1 METIDYDLIVI
12 GTGSAMNI
20 VEPFL
25 NRYPN
30 AKVAVIDKD
39 EPGGI
44 CLTRGCI
51 PTKILMYPAEL
62 IRDIEKARNFGIDA
76 RIKNIDF
83 QVIMN
88 RMRSMIFK
96 EIDMI
101 QTGLSNSE
109 LLDYYQ
115 EVAEFIAPY
124 TLKVGDKVIK
134 SKNIFLCTGSKP
146 FIPPIKGLDTGYI
159 TSDDVIYMKKLPESI
174 IIIGGG
180 YIAAEYGHFF
190 SAMGSKVTIVGRNP
204 RFLPKEEPE
213 ISNLAKR
220 ELSKHMNILVN
231 KEVVEFQKIADRKK
245 VIARDRK
252 TNEKVE
258 VEGEEV
264 LIAAG
269 RASNSDILH
278 PEKAGIEVDAK
289 GWIKVNDYLE
299 TSQPGIWAF
308 GDANGKHL
316 FKHVANY
323 ESTIVYYNAVL
334 GKKVKVD
341 YHAIP
346 SAVFTYPEVASVGMR
361 EKEAIEKYGL
371 RGVSIG
377 FYKYENTAKGEA
389 IDAKSYFVKIILEAK
404 TNRILG
410 GHIIGPWAS
419 ILIQEIIDLM
429 YTRDRNPYPVYNGMH
444 IHPSMSEVVERAFF
458 SIMDVD
464 SYHDILRNE
473 WLE

>member
-1 METIDYDLIVI
+1 MKTIEYDLIVI

-25 NRYPN
+25 NRNPN

-62 IRDIEKARNFGIDA
+62 VRDIEKSKNFGIKVK
-76 RIKNIDF
+76 IEKIDF
-83 QVIMN
+83 KEIMN
-88 RMRSMIFK
+88 RMRNMIYE
-96 EIDMI
+96 EIEMI
-101 QTGLSNSE
+101 RTGLSTSD
-109 LLDYYQ
+109 LLDYYP
-115 EVAEFIAPY
+115 ETAEFISPY
-124 TLKVGDKVIK
+124 TLKVGDNIIK
-134 SKNIFLCTGSKP
+134 SNNIFLCTGSKP
-146 FIPPIKGLDTGYI
+146 FIPPIKGLDIGYM
-159 TSDDVIYMKKLPESI
+159 TSDDVIHMQELPESI
-174 IIIGGG
+174 IIVGGG

-190 SAMGSKVTIVGRNP
+190 SAMGSKVTVVGRNP

-213 ISNLAKR
+213 ISNLARR
-220 ELSKHMNILVN
+220 ELSKYMDIMVN
-231 KEVVEFQKIADRKK
+231 KEVLEFKKKDNRKQ
-245 VIARDRK
+245 VIAKDRE
-252 TNEKVE
+252 TGEIIQ
-258 VEGEEV
+258 VEGEEI

-278 PEKAGIEVDAK
+278 PEKAGIETDEK
-289 GWIKVNDYLE
+289 GWIKVNEYLE

-308 GDANGKHL
+308 GDANGRYL

-323 ESTIVYYNAVL
+323 ESTIVYYNAIL
-334 GKKVKVD
+334 GKKVKTD

-346 SAVFTYPEVASVGMR
+346 SAVFTYPEIASVGMR
-361 EKEAIEKYGL
+361 EKEAIDKYGID
-371 RGVSIG
+371 GVNIG

-389 IDAKSYFVKIILEAK
+389 IGAKDYFVKIIFESG

-419 ILIQEIIDLM
+419 MLIQEIIDLM
-429 YTRDRNPYPVYNGMH
+429 YTEDRHPYPIYNGMH

-458 SIMDVD
+458 SIMDVH
-464 SYHDILRNE
+464 SYHDMLRE
-473 WLE
+473 EGLE